1 MEDLENPIAQKLLK
15 SFSQFRK
22 TGWHEKQIAGL
33 NPSDIKVLFAIKHS
47 AVEGKTDIKV
57 SEISSILHVTAPTVT
72 QIINKLEKDGLVIRN
87 IDPAD
92 RRAVNIR
99 LTEKGL
105 EITNQARKIF
115 LESFTGLV
123 EFLGEEDSEKLA
135 ELLTKVFHYFQNYD
149 R

>member
-1 MEDLENPIAQKLLK
+1 MDDLENSTAQKLLK

-33 NPSDIKVLFAIKHS
+33 NPSEIKVLLAIKHS
-47 AVEGKTDIKV
+47 AIEGKTDLKV

-72 QIINKLEKDGLVIRN
+72 QIINKLEKDGYVIRN
-87 IDPAD
+87 MDPSD
-92 RRAVNIR
+92 RRAVKIR

-105 EITNQARKIF
+105 DITKKARRIF
-115 LESFTGLV
+115 SESFTGLV
-123 EFLGEEDSEKLA
+123 EFLGEEDSEKLE
-135 ELLTKVFHYFQNYD
+135 ELLTKVFHYFKNYY